1 VNDRFECLKK
11 FVLDSGRLSREAEV
25 MLTKRRVTRVPG
37 QEGTYLFATEV
48 EAPTIGDAGI
58 VSRDMLLEIL
68 KPYGVEIVITDSST
82 RRLPSPDPG
91 R

>member
-1 VNDRFECLKK
+1 MSDRFACAKK
-11 FVLDSGRLSREAEV
+11 FVLDSGHLSREAEV

-37 QEGTYLFATEV
+37 EEGSYLYGCEV

-68 KPYGVEIVITDSST
+68 KPYGVEIIITDSSI